1 MTSKRKNGTIENG
14 KGGVFLKQNLKNEII
29 AAVFAGILCGAM
41 CLAGFIFIAPE
52 RWYLSFVVALFMG
65 GVVFYKSVSDKKKN
79 TGRYE
84 RDENLIGFPYVFSAE
99 GYLRGEADTNAKFY
113 FGEDKIGVL
122 YYKNVRPLTEEFEK
136 ENIKVGY
143 FDRCGWFTIVING
156 EKERIVIPKGNAE
169 KAAEV
174 HDVILGEKE

>member
-52 RWYLSFVVALFMG
+52 RWYLSVVVALFMG

-136 ENIKVGY
+136 SRIKAGY

-174 HDVILGEKE
+174 LDVILGEKE

>member
-1 MTSKRKNGTIENG
+1 MKNW
-14 KGGVFLKQNLKNEII
+14 KNELP
-29 AAVFAGILCGAM
+29 AAL
-41 CLAGFIFIAPE
+41 LAGGICGIVCLIGLLFITPE

-99 GYLRGEADTNAKFY
+99 GYLRGESDTNAKFY

-136 ENIKVGY
+136 KNIKVGY

-174 HDVILGEKE
+174 LDVILGEKE

>member
-1 MTSKRKNGTIENG
+1 MTSRRKNGTIENG
-14 KGGVFLKQNLKNEII
+14 KGGVFLKQKLKNEII

-52 RWYLSFVVALFMG
+52 RWYLSFVVAVFLG
-65 GVVFYKSVSDKKKN
+65 GVVWYISSSDRKKN
-79 TGRYE
+79 SGKFE
-84 RDENLIGFPYVFSAE
+84 RDEHLIDFPYIYSAA
-99 GYLRGEADTNAKFY
+99 GYLRGDSDRDAKFF
-113 FGEDKIGVL
+113 FGEEKIGVL

-174 HDVILGEKE
+174 LDVILGEKE